1 MSWFLSSFQSF
12 MVLTVAKGVIVGHLF
27 ISLAVFFLFRGGQM
41 SCCPAACTTV
51 PTLGWAVS
59 VVRKAPHSLIV
70 YWTKQSYYKYVINVV
85 YFCCIALLDGTSNG
99 SDSKKLRVEERVGE
113 APPSR
118 VLHIRKLPSEVSE
131 TEIIALGL
139 PFGKVTNILTL
150 KGKNQV
156 SFWAPFVIID

>member
-1 MSWFLSSFQSF
+1 MVSGFGQVHPIKNAP
-12 MVLTVAKGVIVGHLF
+12 VLTCNDLCYNF
-27 ISLAVFFLFRGGQM
+27 
-41 SCCPAACTTV
+41 AC
-51 PTLGWAVS
+51 A
-59 VVRKAPHSLIV
+59 
-70 YWTKQSYYKYVINVV
+70 
-85 YFCCIALLDGTSNG
+85 FCFIALLDGTSNG

-156 SFWAPFVIID
+156 RVFFF